1 MSLSNKRNAGSKR
14 SAMHGA
20 TDAKEG
26 DPMENGQLTWTDG
39 RWQLEF
45 VRRLPHP
52 PGKVWRAIT
61 EPEHLAAWF
70 PARIDG
76 ERAAGAPLRFVFPDN
91 VGNPDPGDPIVQ
103 GEMLVYDPP
112 SHLEYRWGEET
123 LRFDVTPDGDGSVL
137 TFVNRFDDQGK
148 AARDGA
154 GWHVCLDQLF
164 YHLAGEEPPWDP
176 DKQWQPVHAAYVE
189 RLGPE
194 AATIGPPDWY
204 TGG

>member
-1 MSLSNKRNAGSKR
+1 
-14 SAMHGA
+14 
-20 TDAKEG
+20 
-26 DPMENGQLTWTDG
+26 MEEGQLTKTDG

-45 VRRLPHP
+45 IRRLPHP
-52 PGKVWRAIT
+52 PEKVWRALT

-70 PARIDG
+70 PARIEG
-76 ERAAGAPLRFVFPDN
+76 ERAAGAPLRFVFPES
-91 VGNPDPGDPIVQ
+91 VGTPDPEDPDVK

-123 LRFDVTPDGDGSVL
+123 LRFDVTPEQDDLAHRGRSGVEGAGDGSIL
-137 TFVNRFDDQGK
+137 TFVNRFDEQGK

-154 GWHVCLDQLF
+154 GWHVCLDRLF

-176 DKQWQPVHAAYVE
+176 DKQWRPVHAAYVE